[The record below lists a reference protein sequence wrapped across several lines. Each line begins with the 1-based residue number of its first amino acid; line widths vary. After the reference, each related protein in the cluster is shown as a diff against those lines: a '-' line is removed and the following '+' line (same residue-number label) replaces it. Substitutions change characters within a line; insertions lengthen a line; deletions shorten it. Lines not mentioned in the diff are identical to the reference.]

1 MAAEMAAS
9 DRKHLDRLVILV
21 WLAVAAGL
29 LILVLDPDAGS
40 TTEAT
45 LGITAAISGLAT
57 AVLVIAALIYAQVKN
72 LWKYVPTPIRVV
84 MWMPFGVDI
93 EITPWNLIS
102 QPFKA

>member
-1 MAAEMAAS
+1 MAAS
-9 DRKHLDRLVILV
+9 DRKHLDRLMILV

-72 LWKYVPTPIRVV
+72 LWKYVPIPIRVV
-84 MWMPFGVDI
+84 MWVSFGVGI

-102 QPFKA
+102 QPFEA